1 MDLLSNLFK
10 GFPEYWGG
18 GVAHSVLIVSLVM
31 TIGLLLGKLKI
42 RNISLGL
49 AWVLF
54 VGILFGRFGL
64 TLEPNLLHFIKELG
78 LIIFVFA
85 IGLQVGPGFFA
96 SFRRGGFA
104 LNGLMMIV
112 LACSVAITLIIH
124 FISNIP
130 MTTMA
135 GIFSGAVTNTPA
147 LGAAQQA
154 TTDVFGYDAP
164 KIAIGYAVTYPM
176 GVIGVIV
183 AFAIMRY
190 AFRINLKKEEHDA
203 LRGLGST
210 ERLSVHQITIEVNN
224 SMIDGKMLSDIRQ
237 FVKREFV
244 ITRIVFNGEE
254 DECHIVSGNTIL
266 HNGDK
271 LLVVITPKDEDA
283 VKALFGH
290 SIAYDWS
297 KFDNEYKV
305 RRLFVSNNKL
315 NGKTIKELNIR
326 TRFNAN
332 IAKVTRNG
340 VDHVATPN
348 FALQTGDILT
358 VVGQDNAL
366 THTESEVIARNHHA
380 SYGDLIP
387 IFVGITFGC
396 ILAHLPF
403 IIPGLPQPIKFGLA
417 GGPMIIAILMGYFGT
432 KHHWLNIATFT
443 SGNMLREIGITM
455 FLACVGL
462 QAGKDFID
470 TVVTSEGLEW
480 ALYGLAITMIPIII
494 GGIIGRYVMH
504 LNYFTLMGILSG
516 GNTNPPALAYANEYT
531 STDEPSI
538 GYTMVYPLAMILRII
553 VIQILIMAIA

>member
-1 MDLLSNLFK
+1 MDLISNLFR

-31 TIGLLLGKLKI
+31 TIGLLLGKLKF

-124 FISNIP
+124 FVSNVP

-154 TTDVFGYDAP
+154 TTDVFGVDAP

-183 AFAIMRY
+183 AFAVMRY

-271 LLVVITPKDEDA
+271 LLVVK
-283 VKALFGH
+283 KQL
-290 SIAYDWS
+290 
-297 KFDNEYKV
+297 K
-305 RRLFVSNNKL
+305 
-315 NGKTIKELNIR
+315 KE
-326 TRFNAN
+326 
-332 IAKVTRNG
+332 
-340 VDHVATPN
+340 
-348 FALQTGDILT
+348 
-358 VVGQDNAL
+358 
-366 THTESEVIARNHHA
+366 
-380 SYGDLIP
+380 
-387 IFVGITFGC
+387 
-396 ILAHLPF
+396 
-403 IIPGLPQPIKFGLA
+403 
-417 GGPMIIAILMGYFGT
+417 
-432 KHHWLNIATFT
+432 
-443 SGNMLREIGITM
+443 
-455 FLACVGL
+455 
-462 QAGKDFID
+462 
-470 TVVTSEGLEW
+470 
-480 ALYGLAITMIPIII
+480 
-494 GGIIGRYVMH
+494 
-504 LNYFTLMGILSG
+504 
-516 GNTNPPALAYANEYT
+516 
-531 STDEPSI
+531 
-538 GYTMVYPLAMILRII
+538 
-553 VIQILIMAIA
+553 